1 MQFRLFIAVFCLAGV
16 RLSNAWE
23 NQTEEIR
30 DELSLLVRRV
40 NNLEEA
46 LKEKDNENIELKEKI
61 EEVRNTPFGYF
72 CGYQDAF
79 YSPNS
84 VITYDKL
91 LYRCAGDNWP
101 RK

>member
-46 LKEKDNENIELKEKI
+46 LKEKDNENIKLKEKI

-72 CGYQDAF
+72 CGYQDA
-79 YSPNS
+79 
-84 VITYDKL
+84 
-91 LYRCAGDNWP
+91 
-101 RK
+101 